1 MHHLTYFHIYVL
13 CARDPRLGMQKKK
26 KTKKTVFDQPLVES
40 TNMKGADIK
49 GQLYLL
55 GNTKNKKRV

>member
-1 MHHLTYFHIYVL
+1 MCSVPGIQGWE
-13 CARDPRLGMQKKK
+13 CKKK
-26 KTKKTVFDQPLVES
+26 KTQKTVFDQPLVES